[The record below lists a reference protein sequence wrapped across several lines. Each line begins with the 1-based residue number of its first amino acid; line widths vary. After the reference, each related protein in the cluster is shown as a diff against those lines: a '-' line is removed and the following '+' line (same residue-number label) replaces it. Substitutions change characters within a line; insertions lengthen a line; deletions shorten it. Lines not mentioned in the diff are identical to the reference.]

1 MSTRSDDNRR
11 DAVRGAR
18 RAMSGT
24 VDVDL
29 ALLAAVQD
37 GLLDVAGTRS
47 PWRGVAAVHAAE
59 HVGLAGDRV
68 KTRVRVGYFDQVQKH
83 GA

>member
-18 RAMSGT
+18 RALNGAA
-24 VDVDL
+24 DVDL

-37 GLLDVAGTRS
+37 GLLDVTGTRS
-47 PWRGVAAVHAAE
+47 PWRGIAAQRQETHA
-59 HVGLAGDRV
+59 GLASR
-68 KTRVRVGYFDQVQKH
+68 RH
-83 GA
+83 P

>member
-18 RAMSGT
+18 RALSGT

-29 ALLAAVQD
+29 DLLAAVQD
-37 GLLDVAGTRS
+37 GLLDAAAGSRS
-47 PWRGVAAVHAAE
+47 PWRGVAAQQSPE
-59 HVGLAGDRV
+59 HPGALAFR
-68 KTRVRVGYFDQVQKH
+68 RH
-83 GA
+83 P